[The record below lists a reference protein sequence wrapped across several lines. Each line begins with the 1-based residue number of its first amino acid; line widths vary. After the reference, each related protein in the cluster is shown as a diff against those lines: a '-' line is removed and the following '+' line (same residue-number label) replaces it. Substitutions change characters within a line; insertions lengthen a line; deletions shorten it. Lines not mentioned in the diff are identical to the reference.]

1 MEMIIKGEAKEIAAL
16 VLAIQERQT
25 EDPFVEL
32 TEKLHAELNRQAK
45 EARSAQ
51 ESL

>member
-1 MEMIIKGEAKEIAAL
+1 MEIIIKGEAKEIAAL

-32 TEKLHAELNRQAK
+32 AQRLHAEFNRIV
-45 EARSAQ
+45 EDSRSSQ